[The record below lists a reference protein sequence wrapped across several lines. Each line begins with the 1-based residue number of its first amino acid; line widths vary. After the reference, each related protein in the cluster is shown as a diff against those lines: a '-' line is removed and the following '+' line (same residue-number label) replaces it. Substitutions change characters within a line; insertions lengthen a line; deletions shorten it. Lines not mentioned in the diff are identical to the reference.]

1 MMVVIKAFILK
12 YVTENNAWK
21 LLRAL
26 RKFVGVCKDNNQVLG
41 TLLFSFFIFTFIYL
55 HKLLEMPKKKQKD
68 FPELVV
74 SVAGARFTHGHL
86 ERVSLVTSEISLR
99 AAAERLQT
107 YVMCASELNKAISGK
122 NKFRAQI

>member
-26 RKFVGVCKDNNQVLG
+26 RKFIDLCKDNNQVLG

-55 HKLLEMPKKKQKD
+55 HKLLEMPKKKKNNNKYD
-68 FPELVV
+68 ITGKTLV
-74 SVAGARFTHGHL
+74 
-86 ERVSLVTSEISLR
+86 
-99 AAAERLQT
+99 
-107 YVMCASELNKAISGK
+107 
-122 NKFRAQI
+122 

>member
-1 MMVVIKAFILK
+1 MFAAFLVV
-12 YVTENNAWK
+12 
-21 LLRAL
+21 
-26 RKFVGVCKDNNQVLG
+26 G
-41 TLLFSFFIFTFIYL
+41 FIFGFRQSPNTRVQ
-55 HKLLEMPKKKQKD
+55 EQVQKD